1 MLSPR
6 SSQAISLRLTPMQI
20 PATVAADVS
29 KRSGRWQQTDDTA
42 VSRLSLV
49 LRPGEAS
56 EMLVQIRNLSAHSLQ
71 LALQVEGDFPPTW
84 CQIGTEGAE
93 VRSGQQTEAVLYFQL
108 AADFFEHHQALRPGE
123 TLKLNYQGRLLAK
136 TQEAETGRRQVET
149 ADFHLWVRPHTLY
162 PTFLPAI
169 YGEIDFI
176 GRFLKIFEQS
186 FEPSVQTLDALWAHL
201 DPLTTPTALLPFL
214 AHWVGWQLVPYLS
227 LERQRSLI
235 RNAITI
241 YRWRGTRRG
250 LRLYLHLATG
260 LPLDEHLPE
269 AEKHICIT
277 EAFHQGFVAG
287 AARLGEDA
295 ILGGGR
301 PFYFKVHLRL
311 DQLNQI
317 DEELVRSIIEQE
329 KPAFCNY
336 DLWISAPSTNV
347 LESA

>member
-1 MLSPR
+1 MLTPR
-6 SSQAISLRLTPMQI
+6 SSQDISLRLTPMQI
-20 PATVAADVS
+20 PATVSADAS
-29 KRSGRWQQTDDTA
+29 RQAGRWQQADETA
-42 VSRLSLV
+42 SQLRLV
-49 LRPGEAS
+49 LRPGEPS
-56 EMLVQIRNLSAHSLQ
+56 EMVVQIRNLSVHSLQ

-84 CQIGTEGAE
+84 CRIGTEGTE

-108 AADFFEHHQALRPGE
+108 ASDFFEHHQALHPGE
-123 TLKLNYQGRLLAK
+123 TLKLNYRGRLVVQ
-136 TQEAETGRRQVET
+136 TQAPETGRRQVET

-162 PTFLPAI
+162 PAFLPAI

-176 GRFLKIFEQS
+176 GRFLKVFEQS

-201 DPLTTPTALLPFL
+201 DPRTAPTTLLPFL

-235 RNAITI
+235 RNAISI

-269 AEKHICIT
+269 SEKHISIT
-277 EAFHQGFVAG
+277 ESFHQGFVIS

-301 PFYFKVHLRL
+301 PFYFQVHLRL
-311 DQLNQI
+311 DHPNQI
-317 DEELVRSIIEQE
+317 DEGLVRSIIEQE
-329 KPAFCNY
+329 KPAFCDY
-336 DLWISAPSTNV
+336 DLRISAPSTTV
-347 LESA
+347 MESS

>member
-29 KRSGRWQQTDDTA
+29 QQAGRWQQTSDA
-42 VSRLSLV
+42 VSQLSLV
-49 LRPGEAS
+49 LRPGEPS
-56 EMLVQIRNLSAHSLQ
+56 EMVVQIRNLGAQSLQ

-84 CQIGTEGAE
+84 CQIGTEGTE
-93 VRSGQQTEAVLYFQL
+93 LRSGQQTEAVLYFQL
-108 AADFFEHHQALRPGE
+108 APDFFEHHQALRPGE
-123 TLKLNYQGRLLAK
+123 TLKLNYRGRLSAQTL
-136 TQEAETGRRQVET
+136 EPETGRRQIET
-149 ADFHLWVRPHTLY
+149 ADFNLWVRPHTLY
-162 PTFLPAI
+162 PGFLPAI

-186 FEPSVQTLDALWAHL
+186 FEPSVQTLDTLWASL
-201 DPLTTPTALLPFL
+201 DPLTAPTSLLPFL

-260 LPLDEHLPE
+260 LPLDDHLPE
-269 AEKHICIT
+269 SEKHISIT
-277 EAFHQGFVAG
+277 ESFHQGFVTG
-287 AARLGEDA
+287 VARLGEDA

-301 PFYFKVHLRL
+301 PFYFKVQLRPEYP
-311 DQLNQI
+311 NQI
-317 DEELVRSIIEQE
+317 DEALVRSIIEQE
-329 KPAFCNY
+329 TPAFCSY
-336 DLWISAPSTNV
+336 DLWISAPSTTA
-347 LESA
+347 LESS